1 MASQACS
8 TVFYSCAALFSV
20 MSIVEN
26 GEHAS
31 EADKQRVAKTQS
43 IIEKL
48 GIDARIIWHDVRGAT
63 TADAYAS
70 LGVTAADIAK
80 SILFVAKDGSPH
92 MVIIAGDRRVDTK
105 KLKRIVG
112 KEVRIAKADEVLKH
126 TGNEVGGVSP
136 LGCEAVPKY
145 LDRSLLEKEWVHAS
159 AGSAYATLLI
169 RTKDLIGCTKG
180 SIVDVAEGS

>member
-1 MASQACS
+1 
-8 TVFYSCAALFSV
+8 
-20 MSIVEN
+20 MSIVES

-31 EADKQRVAKTQS
+31 EADRQRVARTQDV
-43 IIEKL
+43 IDGL
-48 GIDARIIWHDVRGAT
+48 GIDAKVIWHDVRGAT

-80 SILFVAKDGSPH
+80 SILFIAKDGGAH
-92 MVIIAGDRRVDTK
+92 MVIIAGDRRVDAK

-112 KEVRIAKADEVLKH
+112 KEVRIARPDEVLQH

-145 LDRSLLEKEWVHAS
+145 LDRSLLEKERVHAS

-169 RTKDLIGCTKG
+169 RTKDLVACAGG
-180 SIVDVAEGS
+180 NVVDLAE

>member
-1 MASQACS
+1 
-8 TVFYSCAALFSV
+8 

-26 GEHAS
+26 GKHAP
-31 EADKQRVAKTQS
+31 EADRRRVARTQS
-43 IIEKL
+43 IIDRL
-48 GIDARIIWHDVRGAT
+48 GIDAKVVWHDVRGAT

-145 LDRSLLEKEWVHAS
+145 LDRSLLEKEWMHAS
-159 AGSAYATLLI
+159 AGSAYATLKI
-169 RTKDLIGCTKG
+169 RTKNLIERTGG
-180 SIVDVAEGS
+180 NVVDVAE

>member
-1 MASQACS
+1 
-8 TVFYSCAALFSV
+8 
-20 MSIVEN
+20 MSIVDSS
-26 GEHAS
+26 EHAS
-31 EADKQRVAKTQS
+31 EEDRRRVARTQAV
-43 IIEKL
+43 IDRL
-48 GIDARIIWHDVRGAT
+48 GIDAKVIWHDVRGAT

-80 SILFVAKDGSPH
+80 SILFIAKDGSPH

-136 LGCEAVPKY
+136 LGCDNVPKY
-145 LDRSLLEKEWVHAS
+145 VDKSILEKEWMHAS

-180 SIVDVAEGS
+180 SIVDVAKGL

>member
-1 MASQACS
+1 
-8 TVFYSCAALFSV
+8 
-20 MSIVEN
+20 MSIVES
-26 GEHAS
+26 GEHSS
-31 EADKQRVAKTQS
+31 EADKQRVARTQS
-43 IIEKL
+43 IVDSL
-48 GIDARIIWHDVRGAT
+48 GIDAKVIWHDVRGAT

-80 SILFVAKDGSPH
+80 SILFIAKDGSPH
-92 MVIIAGDRRVDTK
+92 MVIITGDRRVDTK

-112 KEVRIAKADEVLKH
+112 KEVRIAKADEVLRH

-136 LGCEAVPKY
+136 LGCDVVPKY

>member
-1 MASQACS
+1 
-8 TVFYSCAALFSV
+8 
-20 MSIVEN
+20 MSIVES

-31 EADKQRVAKTQS
+31 EEDKQRVARTQAV
-43 IIEKL
+43 IDRL
-48 GIDARIIWHDVRGAT
+48 GIDAKVIWHDVRGAT

-145 LDRSLLEKEWVHAS
+145 LDRSLLAKEWMHAS

-169 RTKDLIGCTKG
+169 RTKDLIERTGG
-180 SIVDVAEGS
+180 NVVDVSE

>member
-1 MASQACS
+1 
-8 TVFYSCAALFSV
+8 
-20 MSIVEN
+20 MSIVDS

-31 EADKQRVAKTQS
+31 EADKQRVAGTQS
-43 IIEKL
+43 IIDRL
-48 GIDARIIWHDVRGAT
+48 GIDAKVVWHDVRGAT

-92 MVIIAGDRRVDTK
+92 MVIIAGDRRVDAK

-136 LGCEAVPKY
+136 LGCDAVPKY

-169 RTKDLIGCTKG
+169 RTKDLIERTGG
-180 SIVDVAEGS
+180 NVVDVSE